1 MSAVKKIATRQYQ
14 HIVQEAI
21 TPAAGLT
28 LPPQGWLCTV
38 RNALSMSGAQL
49 ARRLGSTRAWINRT
63 EKAELSGG
71 VTLKTM
77 QHMAQ
82 AMGCRFVY
90 AIVPENGGIE
100 DLILAQARKKAA
112 QLVKK
117 TNTQMALE
125 AQTLAPKQI
134 SYEIDRLAK
143 EMIEA
148 MPSDF
153 WDE

>member
-1 MSAVKKIATRQYQ
+1 MPAVKKIATRQYRR
-14 HIVQEAI
+14 IVQEAVK
-21 TPAAGLT
+21 PAIELA

-63 EKAELSGG
+63 EKAELTGS

-90 AIVPENGGIE
+90 AIVPENGGVE

-112 QLVKK
+112 RLVKK

-125 AQTLAPKQI
+125 AQTLAPDQI
-134 SYEIDRLAK
+134 NYEIDRLAR
-143 EMIEA
+143 EMVEI

>member
-1 MSAVKKIATRQYQ
+1 MPTVKKIAARQYRR
-14 HIVQEAI
+14 IVQEVVK
-21 TPAAGLT
+21 PAAALA

-63 EKAELSGG
+63 EKAELSGS

-77 QHMAQ
+77 QHMAE
-82 AMGCRFVY
+82 AMGCRFIY
-90 AIVPENGGIE
+90 AIVPKNGGVD
-100 DLILAQARKKAA
+100 DLIYAQARKKAA
-112 QLVKK
+112 QLVRK
-117 TNTQMALE
+117 TSTQMALE
-125 AQTLAPKQI
+125 AQTLAPDQI
-134 SYEIDRLAK
+134 DYEIDRLAR
-143 EMIEA
+143 EMVET